1 MSDKVPFRASAIP
14 CDAEPPY
21 TELPLDTHLPGSSS
35 VLPSHSPPSF
45 SSLFLPSPNPP
56 NQDKAAG
63 AGPDSPAEAAEAA
76 YFSGTSVKAE
86 TKAAL
91 PSDTKEGSSNKGAE
105 DGEPP
110 PPYTEVS
117 SPLDSFTYLMAA
129 TGGAASIITQVQQG
143 SVPPVNTLAGMSL
156 DRCVWPMS
164 DADGA

>member
-1 MSDKVPFRASAIP
+1 MSDKVPFRATSIS

-35 VLPSHSPPSF
+35 ALPSLSPPSF
-45 SSLFLPSPNPP
+45 SSLFLPSLNSP
-56 NQDKAAG
+56 DRVKAAG
-63 AGPDSPAEAAEAA
+63 VEPHSPVEAAEAA
-76 YFSGTSVKAE
+76 YISGTSVETE

-91 PSDTKEGSSNKGAE
+91 PSDAKEGSSNKGVE

-129 TGGAASIITQVQQG
+129 AGGAASIITQVQQG
-143 SVPPVNTLAGMSL
+143 GVPPVNTLAGM
-156 DRCVWPMS
+156 
-164 DADGA
+164 

>member
-1 MSDKVPFRASAIP
+1 MPDKFPFRASAVS

-35 VLPSHSPPSF
+35 ALPSLSPPSF
-45 SSLFLPSPNPP
+45 SSLFLPSPNPSD
-56 NQDKAAG
+56 QIKAAG
-63 AGPDSPAEAAEAA
+63 AEPASSVEAAEAA
-76 YFSGTSVKAE
+76 YSSGTSVEAE

-105 DGEPP
+105 EREPP

-143 SVPPVNTLAGMSL
+143 GVPPVNTLAGM
-156 DRCVWPMS
+156 
-164 DADGA
+164 